1 MFAVG
6 QMVFHRSGRHSGTV
20 VDTDGDTVYLVQPNG
35 VEIAF
40 PSGDLTREPQPG
52 DAPAGPAAVPRAAS
66 PRLALAADR
75 RGVATAVTLRPRQL
89 TMDDITDEHRKV
101 LAIIPKRTLES
112 VATLHDRQPG
122 AGRFTALDVA
132 RKLNF
137 IAEVTEVPYRLM
149 KQNANQ
155 PGTLGLMMG
164 RGLAVRLRPQG

>member
-6 QMVFHRSGRHSGTV
+6 QMVFHRSGRHSGAV
-20 VDTDGDTVYLVQPNG
+20 VDTDGDTVYLLQPNG

-40 PSGDLTREPQPG
+40 PARDLTSEPPPG
-52 DAPAGPAAVPRAAS
+52 DPPATLVAAS
-66 PRLALAADR
+66 RAGSATASDR
-75 RGVATAVTLRPRQL
+75 RGSAQAVTPRPRQL
-89 TMDDITDEHRKV
+89 TMADITDEHRKV

-137 IAEVTEVPYRLM
+137 IAEVTEIPYRIM
-149 KQNANQ
+149 KQNADQ

-164 RGLAVRLRPQG
+164 RGLASRLRPGG